1 MHTETKF
8 IQLIRTYWYIVVWL
22 ACTLIKLYSL
32 TRNIHTIGQ
41 VMQDTGAYYGAGFA
55 LNQGISPYNFA
66 IWQPLLPDIST
77 APYIY
82 PPFWAVLWRI
92 PASLDWAL
100 VRWGMTGINLVLFGW
115 SILLLGRH
123 LALTRRQSAVLM
135 ISLLVS
141 VPLFGVFFLGQVG
154 LILGLLMILAVVL
167 APVHPF
173 WAGFSIGIASGLKL
187 FPVIMVWPLDRT
199 WRHSGRWGVV
209 AGLGAT
215 ILVGLIGA
223 PLTIW
228 QDYVQVGLL
237 PDAGPPRWSMNRSGI
252 WNVLDR
258 TFADHAYKFDQHDQ
272 FFAALWPHPNL
283 ITPLAIIVSVI
294 LVVVTW
300 LVVRRTSNH
309 WLASGAVLTLL
320 LIVMPF
326 QSNHYLVL
334 AMLPIA
340 VLLRDAR
347 NWPGLVVLC
356 VCDTAVRYQYN
367 TTLLVH
373 STWPAAFG
381 LIGLLVLWWLS
392 IQSIQ
397 RTLLPH
403 TVELTPITDIVT

>member
-1 MHTETKF
+1 MHTKIRF
-8 IQLIRTYWYIVVWL
+8 IQFIRTYWYIVVWL

-32 TRNIHTIGQ
+32 TRNIQTIGQ
-41 VMQDTGAYYGAGFA
+41 VMQDTGAYYGAGYA
-55 LNQGISPYNFA
+55 LNHGVSPYDFA
-66 IWQPLLPDIST
+66 RWQPLLPDIST

-100 VRWGMTGINLVLFGW
+100 VRWGMTVLNLVIFGL
-115 SILLLGRH
+115 SIVLLRRH
-123 LALTRRQSAVLM
+123 FALTRLQFGILM
-135 ISLLVS
+135 LSFLVS
-141 VPLFGVFFLGQVG
+141 VPVFGVFFLGQVG
-154 LILGLLMILAVVL
+154 LLLGLLIIIAVL
-167 APVHPF
+167 FAPVHPF
-173 WAGFSIGIASGLKL
+173 WAGFSIGIASGIKL
-187 FPVIMVWPLDRT
+187 FPIIMVWPLDRT

-209 AGLGAT
+209 AGFGAT

-228 QDYVQVGLL
+228 QDYLQVGLI

-258 TFADHAYKFDQHDQ
+258 TFADHAYKFDQHEQ
-272 FFAALWPHPNL
+272 FFAALWPLPNL
-283 ITPLAIIVSVI
+283 ITPLAILVSGI
-294 LVVVTW
+294 LLVTTW
-300 LVVRRTSNH
+300 LVVRRTSNR

-334 AMLPIA
+334 ALLPIA
-340 VLLRDAR
+340 VLLGDAR

-356 VCDTAVRYQYN
+356 ICDTAVRYQYN

-373 STWPAAFG
+373 STWPADFG
-381 LIGLLVLWWLS
+381 LVGLLVLWWLCIRS
-392 IQSIQ
+392 MTQ
-397 RTLLPH
+397 
-403 TVELTPITDIVT
+403 IVDKNNTANSAT